1 MWSCYPGRHCS
12 LLEIELDAT
21 SCSWSRRHC
30 QNRVASVGAFS
41 AELFLPATPT
51 ATTSPFQKPK
61 GDRTFGQRLPPFAI
75 GTRSIVADTVAQRK
89 TRGAFFTP
97 PEMTEFLVDWA
108 VRTGDDVVL
117 EPSCGE
123 AAFLVPAATRLSA
136 LRSDGSPTAD
146 QVVGVDVHTESVA
159 EARRIM
165 SDAGYASELFRS
177 DFFDVEPN
185 PRFDAVIGNPP
196 YIRYQDF
203 AGENRLKGL
212 EAALT
217 QGVRLNGLASSW
229 APFVVHASRFLKPD
243 GRLGLVLPAELLTV
257 NYAAEVRQFL
267 LKRFKSV
274 RLVMFEARVFPQV
287 LEDVVLLL
295 AEGQGPS
302 PHFEVSQAHDLAEL
316 GRVGTGAWTWF
327 APDKGGKWTSALL
340 PTESVKTYRDTSTGD
355 GFCTLLDW
363 GETTLGSVTGNNNYF
378 AMTFDEVKE
387 WGLRENELERIS
399 PPGSRHLR
407 GVSFTKKSWADL
419 GAEGARCYL
428 FSPNA
433 RHSDE
438 AERYIAHGLAIK
450 VDQAYKCRNRK
461 PWWKVP
467 LKAAPDILLTY
478 MDHVRPR
485 LTTNLAG
492 VRYLNSLYGITL
504 RLDQRRLGMDL
515 LPLASINSLTLLGA
529 EMVGR
534 AYGGGLLKL
543 EPTEADKLPVPS
555 PDVLIAFE
563 GELRALRPQV
573 NKALG
578 RGNLPE
584 AVKLVDRVVLS
595 HACGLSQSA
604 IASIRESKEVLFG
617 RREARSRSANGG
629 D

>member
-1 MWSCYPGRHCS
+1 
-12 LLEIELDAT
+12 
-21 SCSWSRRHC
+21 
-30 QNRVASVGAFS
+30 
-41 AELFLPATPT
+41 
-51 ATTSPFQKPK
+51 
-61 GDRTFGQRLPPFAI
+61 
-75 GTRSIVADTVAQRK
+75 
-89 TRGAFFTP
+89 
-97 PEMTEFLVDWA
+97 MTEFLVDWA
-108 VRTGDDVVL
+108 VRTGDDAVL

-123 AAFLVPAATRLSA
+123 AAFLLPAAVRLSA
-136 LRSDGSPTAD
+136 LRTDGAPTHS
-146 QVVGVDVHTESVA
+146 QIVGVDVHSESVA
-159 EARRIM
+159 EAHRIM
-165 SDAGYASELFRS
+165 SDAGYASELFAS
-177 DFFDVEPN
+177 DFFDVDPK

-217 QGVRLNGLASSW
+217 QGVRLNGLTSSW

-267 LKRFKSV
+267 LKRFKTV

-302 PHFEVSQAHDLAEL
+302 PHFEVSQAYDLAEL
-316 GRVGTGAWTWF
+316 GKVGTGAWTWF

-355 GFCTLLDW
+355 GFSTLLDW
-363 GETTLGSVTGNNNYF
+363 GENTLGSVTGNNNYF
-378 AMTFDEVKE
+378 ALSLEDVKK
-387 WGLRENELERIS
+387 WGLKESELEHIS

-407 GVSFTKKSWADL
+407 GLSFTKKAWSEL

-433 RHSDE
+433 RHSEE
-438 AERYIAHGLAIK
+438 AEKYIEHGFAMK
-450 VDQAYKCRNRK
+450 VHQAYKCRARK

-467 LKAAPDILLTY
+467 VKAVPDILLTY

-492 VRYLNSLYGITL
+492 VRFLNSLYGLTL
-504 RLDQRRLGMDL
+504 RLDHRKLGMDL

-573 NKALG
+573 NQALG
-578 RGNLPE
+578 RGKLFD
-584 AVKLVDRVVLS
+584 AVKLIDRVVLTQ
-595 HACGLSQSA
+595 ACGLTHGQ
-604 IASIRESKEVLFG
+604 IKSIQESREVLFG
-617 RREARSRSANGG
+617 RREARSRSANAS